1 MVSVQ
6 SLLLIYFF
14 ETQFNPGQY
23 IDDVAS
29 WPDHFETLGSKAS
42 AYWPNFPVQ
51 VPKEVLG
58 FEAMVQTSG
67 FLVPGKTNGKIE
79 LFNTSVGAQ
88 GKRWNPI
95 L

>member
-29 WPDHFETLGSKAS
+29 WPDHFETLGTKAS

-88 GKRWNPI
+88 G
-95 L
+95 